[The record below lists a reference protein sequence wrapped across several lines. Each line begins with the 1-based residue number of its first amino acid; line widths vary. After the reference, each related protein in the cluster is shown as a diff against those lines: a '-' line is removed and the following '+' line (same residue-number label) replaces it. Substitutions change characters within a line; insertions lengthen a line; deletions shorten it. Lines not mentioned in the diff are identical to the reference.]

1 MSARSLAE
9 KQFKYLLK
17 QIEQAEIEIN
27 GLVPEFDEEQQ
38 YDEFINSCVRQKDD
52 FARIFGFRL

>member
-1 MSARSLAE
+1 LSARSLAE

-17 QIEQAEIEIN
+17 QIKQAEIEIN

>member
-17 QIEQAEIEIN
+17 QIKQAEIEIN

-38 YDEFINSCVRQKDD
+38 YDEFINSCVRQRDD
-52 FARIFGFRL
+52 FARIFGFRF

>member
-1 MSARSLAE
+1 LSARSLAE

-38 YDEFINSCVRQKDD
+38 YDEFINSCVRQRDD
-52 FARIFGFRL
+52 FARIFGFRF

>member
-17 QIEQAEIEIN
+17 QIKQAEIEIN